1 MEYKKDN
8 VAHCMAY
15 TYVAFA
21 HLTDGAVDEAEW
33 KNIGGKCWAWIQHFD
48 MDIDGDGELNGD
60 DIVSL
65 IFDCV
70 VPFYDS
76 MTTEEKIEEF
86 VRIQV
91 VLKAQDWWTDDTSA
105 AYLKDMKN
113 LAMADGVFAEGEEK
127 FLEIMAKGFGVAVP
141 A

>member
-21 HLTDGAVDEAEW
+21 HLTDGKVDEAEW
-33 KNIGGKCWAWIQHFD
+33 KNIGAKCWAWIEAFE
-48 MDIDGDGELNGD
+48 MDVDGDGEVNGD

-65 IFDCV
+65 VFDCV

-76 MTTEEKIEEF
+76 MNNDARIDEF
-86 VRIQV
+86 VRIIS
-91 VLKAQDWWTDDTSA
+91 VLSAQDWWTDETSSS
-105 AYLKDMKN
+105 YLKDMKN
-113 LAMADGVFAEGEEK
+113 LAMADGNFAEGEEK
-127 FLEIMAKGFGVAVP
+127 WLEIMAEGFGVSVP